1 LDASFLSRY
10 SGSSAYRFLDCSF
23 EQGIVRAPQ
32 NSARC
37 DRKLRNRHATTH
49 PLGLRNGPHASGRRR
64 IAVLS
69 GSEMCGTQP
78 PTAQSGAARARRPAG
93 AGPARNVP
101 NRARNDQR
109 AIVDDVALSSIS
121 VSSSDNRRAR
131 QARLPRRR
139 WFNPPQPAAR
149 IAAEGGRLVTKGAQP
164 MAGKE
169 AGSSQA
175 SRSSPSGAV
184 LDDDELYYACVT

>member
-1 LDASFLSRY
+1 MQASSR
-10 SGSSAYRFLDCSF
+10 GIRDPLHIVSSTARLNK
-23 EQGIVRAPQ
+23 AL
-32 NSARC
+32 SARPKIP
-37 DRKLRNRHATTH
+37 RVAIVQLRNRHATTH
-49 PLGLRNGPHASGRRR
+49 RLGVRNGPHASGRRR

-69 GSEMCGTQP
+69 GSEMCGTQA
-78 PTAQSGAARARRPAG
+78 PTAQPDAARARRPAVVR
-93 AGPARNVP
+93 PARNVP

-131 QARLPRRR
+131 QARLPQRP

-169 AGSSQA
+169 ADRAGA
-175 SRSSPSGAV
+175 SPSGAV
-184 LDDDELYYACVT
+184 LDDDE